1 MQTMTSH
8 NKLLATLGTALVALG
23 TIAPAAFANPNTI
36 TLTQNSYS
44 YSDGG
49 EFTATTAGTIT
60 GIPPHGYA
68 SGYASISA
76 GTFET
81 FCVETSVEFTPGT
94 QYYYTV
100 SNTIQGGP
108 AEVLTNGAAYL
119 YQQFALGTLAG
130 YHYGS
135 TPSGVRQ
142 TDAGELQEAIWY
154 LLSPDEITFAQ
165 AGGASNP
172 FITVGED
179 LGTGSLDAA
188 YSSASNGAYGVDVL
202 NLWANSNDT
211 GAAQNQLVY
220 WPLPDNGTT
229 IALVGIAIVGLA
241 FFKRRSLLKA

>member
-8 NKLLATLGTALVALG
+8 NKILATLGAALLA
-23 TIAPAAFANPNTI
+23 IAPAAFANPNTI
-36 TLTQNSYS
+36 TLTQNSDS

-68 SGYASISA
+68 SGYGSISA

-108 AEVLTNGAAYL
+108 AEVLTKGAAYL

-130 YHYGS
+130 YAYTTS
-135 TPSGVRQ
+135 ARQ
-142 TDAGELQEAIWY
+142 ADAGELQEAIWY
-154 LLSPDEITFAQ
+154 LLSPDEITYAQ
-165 AGGASNP
+165 AGGASNA

-179 LGTGSLDAA
+179 LGTGSLDSA
-188 YSSASNGAYGVDVL
+188 YSTASNGAYGVDVL
-202 NLWANSNDT
+202 NLWSNSNDT